1 MVSAVVT
8 THKRNPEILE
18 RAIKSIISQS
28 YKDIEIIVIDD
39 SPEDYP
45 LRDAVKNM
53 VSKYEEHNIK
63 YIQHDTP
70 KGACAARNSGIEI
83 AQGEYVGFLDD
94 DDEWS
99 PRKIEKQLQGFD
111 NENVALV
118 YGVYE
123 LLYENTGKVICK
135 KSKCLSG
142 NIFDELMTENFI
154 GSTSFPLIRK
164 SALVDLN
171 GFDVLMQSAQD
182 YDMWLRLAQKYK
194 VKFVDESMGI
204 YHLHEGETIT
214 ANLTKKL
221 NGLERIVEKNIEY
234 LRANKSA
241 YWYRHTGM
249 VYYYAKDRKLGKALK
264 VWFKAVV
271 RRPSKASLNFKNLI
285 NIFRVYFK
293 LV

>member
-1 MVSAVVT
+1 MVSGILT
-8 THKRNPEILE
+8 TYKREPEILE
-18 RAIKSIISQS
+18 RAIKSIISQT
-28 YKDIEIIVIDD
+28 YKDIEIIIIDD
-39 SPEDYP
+39 SPADYP
-45 LRDAVKNM
+45 LREDVKKM
-53 VSKYEEHNIK
+53 VSKYEQYNIK
-63 YIQHDTP
+63 YVQHDTP

-118 YGVYE
+118 YGSYE
-123 LLYENTGKVICK
+123 LFNEITGKVNCK
-135 KSKCLSG
+135 KGKYLSG

-182 YDMWLRLAQKYK
+182 YDMWLRLAEKYE

-204 YHLHEGETIT
+204 YHLHEGESIT

-221 NGLERIVEKNIEY
+221 NGLERIIEKNIEY
-234 LRANKSA
+234 LRTNKLA
-241 YWYRHTGM
+241 YWFRYTDM
-249 VYYYAKDRKLGKALK
+249 IYYYAKDRQLGKALK
-264 VWFKAVV
+264 VWFKAVI
-271 RRPSKASLNFKNLI
+271 RKPSKAFLNFKNLI